1 MEDKTE
7 ITTVIKKLG
16 IGDPVRDAVD
26 PKLYDEYRQIWKDV
40 NKLEKVTDFPTQLDF
55 ELNYSCNFTCPMC
68 TWNQESTENM
78 GKEAWFDFEVFKEVI
93 DDAIPKGLKSI
104 RMNYINEPLMRKD
117 IINFLWM
124 HLQKRHLTK

>member
-1 MEDKTE
+1 MEEKTE
-7 ITTVIKKLG
+7 ITTVIIKSE
-16 IGDPVRDAVD
+16 IDDPDRNAVN
-26 PKLYDEYRQIWKDV
+26 PKLYDQYRQIWKDV
-40 NKLEKVTDFPTQLDF
+40 NNLEKVTDFPTQLDF
-55 ELNYSCNFTCPMC
+55 ELNYSSNFTRPMC

-117 IINFLWM
+117 KINFIS
-124 HLQKRHLTK
+124 

>member
-1 MEDKTE
+1 MEKTE
-7 ITTVIKKLG
+7 VTTVIKKSATD
-16 IGDPVRDAVD
+16 DPVRDAID

-78 GKEAWFDFEVFKEVI
+78 GKEVMV
-93 DDAIPKGLKSI
+93 
-104 RMNYINEPLMRKD
+104 
-117 IINFLWM
+117 
-124 HLQKRHLTK
+124 